1 MSKYFQRIG
10 QWGESIAAEY
20 LEMHGYIVVTR
31 NARTPYGEIDI
42 VAEKDG
48 LTIFVEVKTRTTKKF
63 GPPEIA
69 VTRRKQEHMMATA
82 EYFAQKN
89 EIEHW
94 QIDVI
99 AVERNNDSVPEIL
112 HFENALG

>member
-1 MSKYFQRIG
+1 MSKNLQRIG
-10 QWGESIAAEY
+10 QWGESVAADY
-20 LEMHGYIVVTR
+20 LEKHGYTVVRR

-42 VAEKDG
+42 VAEKEG
-48 LTIFVEVKTRTTKKF
+48 FTIFVEVKARTTKKF
-63 GPPEIA
+63 GPPEVS

-89 EIEHW
+89 EIDHW

-99 AVERNNDSVPEIL
+99 AVERKNDRTAEII